1 VPIDQLGNAVSPVDV
16 EPPTARVVMPVFS
29 DQRSR
34 SLPVNPITTGSPAAG
49 FEIESVT
56 VDPLTALVSGDADD
70 LAKLNQVDTDPI
82 SMAGVSADQSVVV
95 GLALPTG
102 IVAVDEGPITVK
114 ITIRPVTATR
124 TFSAGLRLVG
134 ANNTLTYALSVDSVL
149 VTIGGSTADLDR
161 LSGAALVMDLDVTDL
176 KAGTHDVPVTGN
188 LPVGTTIVAISP
200 PTVAVTISSTAVTTP
215 SGSASP
221 QPGG

>member
-1 VPIDQLGNAVSPVDV
+1 
-16 EPPTARVVMPVFS
+16 
-29 DQRSR
+29 
-34 SLPVNPITTGSPAAG
+34 
-49 FEIESVT
+49 
-56 VDPLTALVSGDADD
+56 
-70 LAKLNQVDTDPI
+70 
-82 SMAGVSADQSVVV
+82 MAGVSDDQTVEV

-102 IVAVDEGPITVK
+102 SSQSTSEPITVT

-134 ANNTLTYALSVDSVL
+134 ASNTLTYALSVDRVL

-161 LSGAALVMDLDVTDL
+161 LSGAALVMDLDVTGL

-188 LPVGTTIVAISP
+188 LPVGTTVVAISP
-200 PTVAVTISSTAVTTP
+200 PTVAVTIGSTAVTAP

>member
-1 VPIDQLGNAVSPVDV
+1 M
-16 EPPTARVVMPVFS
+16 T
-29 DQRSR
+29 
-34 SLPVNPITTGSPAAG
+34 
-49 FEIESVT
+49 
-56 VDPLTALVSGDADD
+56 
-70 LAKLNQVDTDPI
+70 
-82 SMAGVSADQSVVV
+82 GVSDDQTVAV

-102 IVAVDEGPITVK
+102 IVAVDEGPIRVTIK
-114 ITIRPVTATR
+114 IRPVTATR